1 MKAIGAVTLL
11 VCALTGAS
19 FAQSNNACGNWS
31 IEGTFIFTIT
41 GQILAPA
48 AAAGPVSGVAMA
60 TFDGAGNLT
69 QVDHVVHNGVTPVED
84 WRPATGTYHVN
95 SDCTGTF
102 SFFPM
107 PTVPADN
114 SPAIKVYFVICKGAT
129 QINAVVSGSP
139 NTPPFVASIL
149 STGTRIY

>member
-1 MKAIGAVTLL
+1 
-11 VCALTGAS
+11 
-19 FAQSNNACGNWS
+19 
-31 IEGTFIFTIT
+31 
-41 GQILAPA
+41 
-48 AAAGPVSGVAMA
+48 MA

-84 WRPATGTYHVN
+84 WRPATGTYQVN

-107 PTVPADN
+107 PTVTADN

-139 NTPPFVASIL
+139 NTRLHLWHRSSALARGSIDPDAGGD
-149 STGTRIY
+149 S